1 MAVPAIPL
9 SSVHAKDPHEHL
21 VALTLRACQVAQTAA
36 ANAADAF
43 GTNAPGLYSAVDECE
58 KELDTIDQELDQQIC
73 VALANTSDPQRRE
86 LLACLKCMTDL
97 ERIGDL
103 ISTSTGGARIL
114 GRRIENRDVQDLIR
128 MASILEKMLSDVYQ
142 AFSTRDLQRALA
154 VLRADSE
161 IDRLRNL
168 FFVRHV
174 ENPEGEPRSESIQVL
189 FMAQALERAG
199 DHAKNLAEEVCHFVS
214 GHTLRH
220 VLRNG
225 DKSYEQMF
233 LEWLRDRH
241 TATH

>member
-1 MAVPAIPL
+1 MATPAEPVPDGPGAEY
-9 SSVHAKDPHEHL
+9 ARL

-43 GTNAPGLYSAVDECE
+43 GTNAPGLYAAVDECE
-58 KELDTIDQELDQQIC
+58 KELDTIDQELDQHMC
-73 VALANTSDPQRRE
+73 AALEGTSDAQRRE
-86 LLACLKCMTDL
+86 LLACMKCMTDL

-128 MASILEKMLSDVYQ
+128 MASILEKMLSDVHQ

-174 ENPEGEPRSESIQVL
+174 ENPEGEPRVKASRCCSWHRRWNGP
-189 FMAQALERAG
+189 ATTPR
-199 DHAKNLAEEVCHFVS
+199 
-214 GHTLRH
+214 TLRKRS
-220 VLRNG
+220 VTLSAATTSGTSQKQRQV
-225 DKSYEQMF
+225 YEQMF
-233 LEWLRDRH
+233 LEWLRDHHAQPR
-241 TATH
+241 AS

>member
-1 MAVPAIPL
+1 MAVPAAWSPEKPEQQ
-9 SSVHAKDPHEHL
+9 HAYL
-21 VALTLRACQVAQTAA
+21 VGLTLRACKVAETAA
-36 ANAADAF
+36 ANAADAL
-43 GTNAPGLYSAVDECE
+43 GTNAPGLYAAVDDCE
-58 KELDTIDQELDQQIC
+58 RELDTLDQELDQRVC
-73 VALANTSDPQRRE
+73 AALEDTTAPQRRE

-103 ISTSTGGARIL
+103 ISTCSSGARIL

-128 MASILEKMLSDVYQ
+128 MASILEKMLSDVHQ
-142 AFSTRDLQRALA
+142 AFSKRDLQCALA
-154 VLRADSE
+154 VLRADAE

-174 ENPEGEPRSESIQVL
+174 ENPEGEPRSESVQVL

-220 VLRNG
+220 VLRAT

-233 LEWLRDRH
+233 LEWLRERQR
-241 TATH
+241 AN

>member
-1 MAVPAIPL
+1 
-9 SSVHAKDPHEHL
+9 
-21 VALTLRACQVAQTAA
+21 
-36 ANAADAF
+36 
-43 GTNAPGLYSAVDECE
+43 
-58 KELDTIDQELDQQIC
+58 
-73 VALANTSDPQRRE
+73 
-86 LLACLKCMTDL
+86 

-103 ISTSTGGARIL
+103 ISTCSGGARIL

-128 MASILEKMLSDVYQ
+128 MASILEKMLSDVHQ
-142 AFSTRDLQRALA
+142 AFSKRDLQCALA

-174 ENPEGEPRSESIQVL
+174 ENPEGEPRSESVQVL
-189 FMAQALERAG
+189 FMAQAWERAG

-220 VLRNG
+220 VLRST

-233 LEWLRDRH
+233 LEWLRERQR
-241 TATH
+241 